1 MKTLICSSL
10 FPMLDCSAV
19 KLIKRLEYDNTILQK
34 STPTWP
40 CRLCGGT
47 FGGND
52 DKSLLLIL
60 ASDIL
65 LVLGYLA
72 LADMGEAIVLGMLAH
87 IQTHTLALGAHTH
100 GDEAVYEPIAQIAHA
115 ESVDND
121 NSHGQQVVEED
132 HEALPRAGYQALL
145 DEDAGEH
152 SAENTARAVGGK
164 HVEGIVYTAVA
175 APVHGHIADDGDDK
189 GDEDALPHGD
199 IAGRGGDG
207 HQTDHTSHSRTH
219 GRGLAAAQA
228 VEEDPGHHGRGRS
241 GVGVEEGLD
250 GLTVGMERTA
260 GIESEPPQPQ
270 HGGAEEHE
278 GDVGGLRLPC
288 AGCTATEEK
297 GSGKGC
303 HTR

>member
-100 GDEAVYEPIAQIAHA
+100 GDEAVYEPIA
-115 ESVDND
+115 
-121 NSHGQQVVEED
+121 
-132 HEALPRAGYQALL
+132 R
-145 DEDAGEH
+145 
-152 SAENTARAVGGK
+152 
-164 HVEGIVYTAVA
+164 
-175 APVHGHIADDGDDK
+175 
-189 GDEDALPHGD
+189 
-199 IAGRGGDG
+199 
-207 HQTDHTSHSRTH
+207 
-219 GRGLAAAQA
+219 
-228 VEEDPGHHGRGRS
+228 
-241 GVGVEEGLD
+241 
-250 GLTVGMERTA
+250 
-260 GIESEPPQPQ
+260 
-270 HGGAEEHE
+270 
-278 GDVGGLRLPC
+278 
-288 AGCTATEEK
+288 
-297 GSGKGC
+297 
-303 HTR
+303 